1 MFGMNRCEPP
11 LWVGRFSFCKEGIRR
26 IASYPARVRGERVTI
41 AMCYVAPEGVVLGAD
56 STASATPAAGHFHFF
71 NHNQKVFE
79 IGENSSLGLL
89 TWGLGGL
96 PGLSFRT
103 LAARLG
109 DSLAKKPAKSL
120 QEIAD
125 RWAAF
130 LWGSYSVLLKKEM
143 ARVQVLAPKPAHD
156 PKAAPPV
163 AGARTESEER
173 EFDALMG
180 NYVGFCIGGYCTPDR
195 EPEAYKVE
203 IYPTDT
209 AKPIPSKVNGLEFW
223 GAPNFI
229 LRSLLGFDTRLV
241 QHVMKSGKWTGTLQ
255 ELLGVLGKEN
265 LSVPANL
272 PIRDAIDFVY
282 SSIHQTIKALKFSNL
297 NQICGGPIEIA
308 VVTTDRKF
316 RWVRHKEWQAAIME
330 GEAHDPAHAKLVRS

>member
-1 MFGMNRCEPP
+1 M
-11 LWVGRFSFCKEGIRR
+11 
-26 IASYPARVRGERVTI
+26 TI

-71 NHNQKVFE
+71 NHNQKLFE
-79 IGENSSLGLL
+79 IGEGSSLALL

-96 PGLSFRT
+96 PNLSFRT

-109 DSLAKKPAKSL
+109 DDLRKKPAKSVEEVAKL
-120 QEIAD
+120 
-125 RWAAF
+125 WAN
-130 LWGSYSVLLKKEM
+130 LIWQNYSTLLSKEL
-143 ARVQVLAPKPAHD
+143 ARAQTLGAKPPHD
-156 PKAAPPV
+156 PNMTPPAA
-163 AGARTESEER
+163 GSRSESEER
-173 EFDALMG
+173 EFDSLMG
-180 NYVGFCIGGYCTPDR
+180 NFVGFCIAGYCAPDR
-195 EPEAYKVE
+195 DPQAYKVQ

-209 AKPIPSKVNGLEFW
+209 SKPTPAKVDGIEFW

-229 LRSLLGFDTRLV
+229 LRSLLGFDTRLIH
-241 QHVMKSGKWTGTLQ
+241 HVMQSGKWSGSPQ
-255 ELLGVLGKEN
+255 ELLDVLGKEN

-308 VVTTDRKF
+308 VITTDRKF

-330 GEAHDPAHAKLVRS
+330 GESHDSAHA

>member
-1 MFGMNRCEPP
+1 MLATNRVEPP
-11 LWVGRFSFCKEGIRR
+11 FGVERFSFCKEGFRR
-26 IASYPARVRGERVTI
+26 IPSEPARVRGTCVTI

-71 NHNQKVFE
+71 NHNQKIFE
-79 IGENSSLGLL
+79 VGENSSLGLL

-103 LAARLG
+103 LVARLG
-109 DSLAKKPAKSL
+109 DNLAKKPGKSV
-120 QEIAD
+120 QDVAD
-125 RWAAF
+125 RWAAI
-130 LWGSYSVLLKKEM
+130 LWGSYSALLKNES
-143 ARVQVLAPKPAHD
+143 ARVQILAAKPAFD
-156 PKAAPPV
+156 PNVAPPA

-173 EFDALMG
+173 EFNSLMG
-180 NYVGFCIGGYCTPDR
+180 NYVGFCLGGYCAPDR
-195 EPEAYKVE
+195 DPQAYKVE

-209 AKPIPSKVNGLEFW
+209 AKPTPAKVDGLEFW

-229 LRSLLGFDTRLV
+229 LRSLLGFDTRLI
-241 QHVMKSGKWTGTLQ
+241 QHVMQSGKWTGTPQ

-308 VVTTDRKF
+308 VITTDRNF

-330 GEAHDPAHAKLVRS
+330 GEAHDSAHAKLVRS